1 MKAGDGAQGSASR
14 LLASDNCFY
23 LKGPLEGAANPEMPL
38 LFVALVERAGEIEVA
53 ATKIIRNRAGGYGAL
68 LPEGKYELL
77 VFADLNHDGYFDEN
91 EVVGCI
97 SGREKFEI
105 SPASSFDGF
114 FVPGPSIRVNLSD
127 PQRLGTAIHISAAE
141 HHEIFNSL
149 DDEFFDPRYGI
160 IGLYDPLKFLAHTRG
175 LLFGLEDFDPEKTT
189 VLFVHGAAGT
199 PRDWKFF
206 AEELDRQRYQPWF
219 FYYPTGMPL
228 AKLGLLLANM
238 VRSLDYGSAEPIARL
253 VIVGHSMG
261 GLVSWAAINDLCVG
275 GVPQYLKQYISLSTP
290 YGGIEELKLGKGHL
304 PGLIPSWRDLV
315 PESPFLSTLYSRD
328 FPAEVPVHL
337 FFSFRNDS
345 TLKIGQNSDGRITL
359 KSQLHPRV
367 QGKAARIHGFD
378 ATHTGVLSSPEAA
391 ALFKDLLGDGG
402 SLERVAAK
410 GGGTREE

>member
-1 MKAGDGAQGSASR
+1 MEAGDWMQGSVTGV
-14 LLASDNCFY
+14 LASENCFY

-53 ATKIIRNRAGGYGAL
+53 ATKIIRNRAGEYGAL
-68 LPEGKYELL
+68 LPRGKYELL

-91 EVVGCI
+91 EVVGCT

-105 SPASSFDGF
+105 SPASSSDGF
-114 FVPGPSIRVNLSD
+114 FVPGPSVRLNV
-127 PQRLGTAIHISAAE
+127 PEPRRLGTAIHIPAAK
-141 HHEIFNSL
+141 HHEIYNSL
-149 DDEFFDPRYGI
+149 DDEFFDPRYGM
-160 IGLYDPLKFLAHTRG
+160 IGLYDPLKFLTHTGG
-175 LLFGLEDFDPEKTT
+175 LLFGLEEFDPEKTT

-206 AEELDRQRYQPWF
+206 AEELDRKQYQPWF

-228 AKLGLLLANM
+228 AKLGLLLANV
-238 VRSLDYGSAEPIARL
+238 VRSLNHGSAQPLARL
-253 VIVGHSMG
+253 VIVAHSMG
-261 GLVSWAAINDLCVG
+261 GLVSWAAIDDLCAG
-275 GVPQYLKQYISLSTP
+275 GVPPYLKQYISLSTP
-290 YGGIEELKLGKGHL
+290 YGGIEGLKLGKGHL

-315 PESPFLSTLYSRD
+315 PESPFLNSLYRRD

-337 FFSFRNDS
+337 LFSFRNDS

-378 ATHTGVLSSPEAA
+378 STHTGVLSSPEAA

-402 SLERVAAK
+402 SPETAAAM
-410 GGGTREE
+410 GEGIRGE